1 MAQIILKTTEPISYS
16 QWIAQAGRFNKPG
29 ERFLNNPMPIKVAD
43 TNDDRFAT
51 IEIAWDKPLEDG
63 FRGVITYRQH
73 YAVIETT
80 QDYDDDMITPI
91 GEPYEKEVVKSHQMV
106 KYNMAMSAAQMNA
119 LISAA
124 MPNVPVEITGFF
136 DRLIYCIGIIAIADA
151 ESYNT
156 FELGSGKLKIA
167 P

>member
-1 MAQIILKTTEPISYS
+1 
-16 QWIAQAGRFNKPG
+16 
-29 ERFLNNPMPIKVAD
+29 
-43 TNDDRFAT
+43 
-51 IEIAWDKPLEDG
+51 
-63 FRGVITYRQH
+63 
-73 YAVIETT
+73 
-80 QDYDDDMITPI
+80 
-91 GEPYEKEVVKSHQMV
+91 MV

-156 FELGSGKLKIA
+156 FELGSGKLIIA